1 MTHRTRVE
9 LEQADQHLADDA
21 RTDGAKTIAAL
32 AHVGFAKDVVPERCA
47 LGENGLTDEKPNLPD
62 ISGGDFRI
70 RCGGSGMKGLPWRE

>member
-1 MTHRTRVE
+1 VVAGCR
-9 LEQADQHLADDA
+9 ADLRHNPAADRAEFRAA
-21 RTDGAKTIAAL
+21 RC
-32 AHVGFAKDVVPERCA
+32 HFGFAKDVVPERCA